1 MRKII
6 FFLSLLLA
14 MCTSYRSIGQ
24 AVTFPDKEN
33 KTTPKRVKNSK
44 QFAPLKSDIDGRKTN
59 SKNVSGAI
67 GIDMENSNTVR
78 SKQELRNEIIV
89 LRKEIKLLREDEI
102 DVSGLKKYLKTLK
115 YRKRI
120 MNKTENTIDKKPYL
134 L

>member
-1 MRKII
+1 
-6 FFLSLLLA
+6 

-89 LRKEIKLLREDEI
+89 LRNEIKLLREDEI